1 MNKKTRNIVISALL
15 VLLTAGICL
24 FYLIYSERRGEKY
37 WIYENIP
44 DLLWQEE
51 SDTLVTRELMRVAD
65 ILGDYAEEAA
75 EACSDKTQS
84 KALDELFAASLFGLE
99 DLYLLGGGPDSH
111 MEKLD
116 RQLSRY
122 RDAVYQSVKA
132 LGQQMHEERK
142 S

>member
-65 ILGDYAEEAA
+65 IYGFTPSSSQTTNVSENDEGNEEVTSSGAISVALNLKPQTTPSPAYTTLNRVQNYVFYDLSTSTPRRTDYPVGDA
-75 EACSDKTQS
+75 
-84 KALDELFAASLFGLE
+84 
-99 DLYLLGGGPDSH
+99 
-111 MEKLD
+111 
-116 RQLSRY
+116 RY
-122 RDAVYQSVKA
+122 
-132 LGQQMHEERK
+132 
-142 S
+142 